1 VDGALKVAVGLFSGV
16 LSGAFGI
23 GGGLIT
29 TPAIRLL
36 LDYPALIAVG
46 TPLPV
51 IFPGALTGAIAY
63 WRRGSAD
70 VRAGIV
76 MGVIGSAGSVGGAVL
91 SQYAGGTIVLLAT
104 AALIAWA
111 SADMLLQQSSAASA
125 GAVVGEGESDEA
137 LAPADPDA
145 GPDPGRRRT
154 LRLLLIGIV
163 AGVYSGF
170 LGLGGGFVIVPGL
183 TRYLGMP
190 VKRAIGTSLVTVSV
204 LAIPGTITHSMLA
217 HVDWPLAAML
227 ALGVVPGALIGAR
240 LTERAS
246 DRSVRLAFAL
256 LLAVVG
262 VWLAVSELG
271 GLRP

>member
-1 VDGALKVAVGLFSGV
+1 VDGVAKVAVGLVSGV

-36 LDYPALIAVG
+36 LGYPALIAVG

-51 IFPGALTGAIAY
+51 ILPGALTGAWTY
-63 WRRGSAD
+63 WKRGSAD
-70 VRAGIV
+70 VRAGMV
-76 MGVIGSAGSVGGAVL
+76 MGLIGSVGSIAGALL
-91 SQYAGGTIVLLAT
+91 SQAAGGPVVLLAT

-111 SADMLLQQSSAASA
+111 SADMLLQHRSAVRAE
-125 GAVVGEGESDEA
+125 AVVGESESDEA
-137 LAPADPDA
+137 LAPALE
-145 GPDPGRRRT
+145 GPRPASRRALFLT
-154 LRLLLIGIV
+154 LIGAL
-163 AGVYSGF
+163 AGFYSGF

-190 VKRAIGTSLVTVSV
+190 VKRAIGTSLVTVAV
-204 LAIPGTITHSMLA
+204 LAIPGTIAHSMLG
-217 HVDWPLAAML
+217 HIDWPLALML
-227 ALGVVPGALIGAR
+227 ALGVVPGAVIGAR

-246 DRSVRLAFAL
+246 DRVVRLAFAI

-262 VWLAVSELG
+262 VWLAASEIG
-271 GLRP
+271 GLRL